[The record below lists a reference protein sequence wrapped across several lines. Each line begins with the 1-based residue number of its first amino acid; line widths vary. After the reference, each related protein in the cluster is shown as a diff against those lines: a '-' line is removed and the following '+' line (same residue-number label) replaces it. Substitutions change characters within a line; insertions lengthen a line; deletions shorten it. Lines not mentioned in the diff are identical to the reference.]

1 MAGKLIFDVSFNSQ
15 TRVLSL
21 SDRAGNVIS
30 SCEVPARVNPEPL
43 TFTAKENSSVIKL
56 VKHGELENTYE
67 VDTGTGWR
75 SYTLGLAITRNN
87 GRTVKFRCTSHPTT
101 QSEDNYVQFEMSG
114 LFEASGNVNSMLTG
128 DFVHLK
134 SLVGYDYA
142 FYKLFYDC
150 KVMTT
155 SPEFPAKTLAP
166 YCYAWA
172 LVGTDLITVA
182 PELPATTLAPY
193 CYYGLFWWAIGIREA
208 PELPA
213 TTLAVGCYRSMFDN
227 AQALERAPEL
237 PVVVL
242 VDECYRGMFCNTL
255 ALTEARVA
263 ASVTA
268 SYAINDMFY
277 GAGSNGFDLFAD
289 PNIDFWAQSYQPVR
303 VRRWVY
309 NATDTGATI
318 TMYRANAVSGFPEV
332 AVMVGASDYG
342 ICYAVQGWVGF
353 KTLTQMHEVS
363 YSLQQPEWIT
373 LYRRGNAYSRGLVPA
388 NGIDG
393 FTEDMYVIDY
403 GFFTLDSIHAAG
415 YSRGEQT
422 TITVYN
428 YEEPVTA
435 YSVEANPDDGFT
447 ETMYTIEKGATATL
461 FFYTIAELNAH
472 GYFLTPTPNPNTLT
486 LSLSA
491 PEPEPEPVLRSA
503 KKTKPRFDPY
513 LIP

>member
-1 MAGKLIFDVSFNSQ
+1 MALIHNVTFDSE

-21 SDRAGNVIS
+21 YDRAGNVIS

-67 VDTGTGWR
+67 VDAGTGWR

-114 LFEASGNVNSMLTG
+114 LFEASGNVNSMLTS

-242 VDECYRGMFCNTL
+242 ADECYRGMFYNDS

-268 SYAINDMFY
+268 SYAVNGMFS
-277 GAGSNGFDLFAD
+277 GVGRFNLFAD
-289 PNIDFWAQSYQPVR
+289 PNFDFGSLPLNTS
-303 VRRWVY
+303 RWVY
-309 NATDTGATI
+309 NATDTGTTI
-318 TMYRANAVSGFPEV
+318 TMYRANAVSGFPAV
-332 AVMVGASDYG
+332 TVMVGASDYG
-342 ICYAVQGWVGF
+342 ICYSVQGWVGF
-353 KTLTQMHEVS
+353 KTFTQMHED
-363 YSLQQPEWIT
+363 YSLQQPEDIT
-373 LYRRGNAYSRGLVPA
+373 LYRRGIALSGRGLVPA

-403 GFFTLDSIHAAG
+403 GFFTLDYIHTAG

-447 ETMYTIEKGATATL
+447 ETMYIIDKGETQTR
-461 FFYTIAELNAH
+461 FFYTIAGLNAR

-486 LSLSA
+486 LSA
-491 PEPEPEPVLRSA
+491 PEPVPETRSL
-503 KKTKPRFDPY
+503 KKSKSVKPRFDPY

>member
-1 MAGKLIFDVSFNSQ
+1 MALIYNVAFNSQ

-30 SCEVPARVNPEPL
+30 SCEVPPRVNPEPL

-56 VKHGELENTYE
+56 VKHGELENAYE

-75 SYTLGLAITRNN
+75 SYTLGSSITRNN
-87 GRTVKFRCTSHPTT
+87 GQTVKFRCASHPTT

-114 LFEASGNVNSMLTG
+114 LFEASGNCDSMLTS

-193 CYYGLFWWAIGIREA
+193 CYYGMFWWAIGIREA

-227 AQALERAPEL
+227 ARALERAPEL

-242 VDECYRGMFCNTL
+242 VDECYRGMFYDAL

-268 SYAINDMFY
+268 SYAINNMFS

-318 TMYRANAVSGFPEV
+318 TMYRANAGSGFP
-332 AVMVGASDYG
+332 AVTVRVGASDYG
-342 ICYAVQGWVGF
+342 VCYAVQGWIGF

-363 YSLQQPEWIT
+363 YTLQQPEDIT
-373 LYRRGNAYSRGLVPA
+373 LYRRGVALSGRGLVPA

-403 GFFTLDSIHAAG
+403 GFFTLDFIHTEG

-447 ETMYTIEKGATATL
+447 ETMYIIDKGATQTR
-461 FFYTIAELNAH
+461 FFYTIEGLNAR

-486 LSLSA
+486 LSA
-491 PEPEPEPVLRSA
+491 PEPVPETRSL
-503 KKTKPRFDPY
+503 KKSKSVKPKFDPY

>member
-1 MAGKLIFDVSFNSQ
+1 MALIHNVSFNSQ

-30 SCEVPARVNPEPL
+30 SCEVPARANPEPL
-43 TFTAKENSSVIKL
+43 SFTAKENSSVIKL
-56 VKHGELENTYE
+56 VNHGELENTYE
-67 VDTGTGWR
+67 IDTGTGWR
-75 SYTLGLAITRNN
+75 SYTLGSAITRNN
-87 GRTVKFRCTSHPTT
+87 GQTVKFRCASHPTT

-114 LFEASGNVNSMLTG
+114 LFEASGNVNSMLTS

-193 CYYGLFWWAIGIREA
+193 CYYGMFWWAIGIREA

-227 AQALERAPEL
+227 ARALERAPEL

-242 VDECYRGMFCNTL
+242 VDECYRGMFYDAL
-255 ALTEARVA
+255 ALTEVHMA

-268 SYAINDMFY
+268 TNAVSAMVSGTACYV
-277 GAGSNGFDLFAD
+277 FAD
-289 PNIDFWAQSYQPVR
+289 PNLDLSSTISLRMAE
-303 VRRWVY
+303 RRFVY
-309 NATDTGATI
+309 NAVDTGSTI
-318 TMYRANAVSGFPEV
+318 TMYKANAVSGFPAV
-332 AVMVGASDYG
+332 TVMVGASDYG
-342 ICYAVQGWVGF
+342 VCYSVQGWIGF
-353 KTLTQMHEVS
+353 KTFTHMHELN
-363 YSLQQPEWIT
+363 YSMQQPEDIT
-373 LYRRGNAYSRGLVPA
+373 LYRRGVALSGRGLVPA

-393 FTEDMYVIDY
+393 FTEDMYVLDY
-403 GFFTLDSIHAAG
+403 AFVTLDYVHATG

-447 ETMYTIEKGATATL
+447 ETMYIIEKGETATR
-461 FFYTIAELNAH
+461 FFYTIAELNAR

-491 PEPEPEPVLRSA
+491 TEPEPEPVLRSA
-503 KKTKPRFDPY
+503 KKTKQRFDPY